1 MDIES
6 KINRINMLRE
16 ERRVERDGMR
26 WGVKPIW
33 LGNNTTQFSQMREQ
47 LTIKS
52 NARLL
57 NQSKE
62 I

>member
-6 KINRINMLRE
+6 KINLINMLKE
-16 ERRVERDGMR
+16 ERLIERDEMR
-26 WGVKPIW
+26 WGVKPLW
-33 LGNNTTQFSQMREQ
+33 KGNNTTQFSQMREQ

>member
-52 NARLL
+52 NARLP

>member
-6 KINRINMLRE
+6 KINRINMLKE
-16 ERRVERDGMR
+16 ERAVERDGLR

-52 NARLL
+52 TARLL
-57 NQSKE
+57 QNNKE

>member
-6 KINRINMLRE
+6 KINRINMLKE
-16 ERRVERDGMR
+16 ERRVERDEMR
-26 WGVKPIW
+26 WGVKPLW
-33 LGNNTTQFSQMREQ
+33 KGNNTTQFSQMREQ

>member
-1 MDIES
+1 
-6 KINRINMLRE
+6 MLKE
-16 ERRVERDGMR
+16 ERRIERDEMR
-26 WGVKPIW
+26 WGVKPLW
-33 LGNNTTQFSQMREQ
+33 KGNNTTQFSQMREQ

-57 NQSKE
+57 QNKE

>member
-57 NQSKE
+57 QNKE

>member
-6 KINRINMLRE
+6 KINRINMLKE

>member
-6 KINRINMLRE
+6 KINLINMLKE
-16 ERRVERDGMR
+16 ERLIERDEMR
-26 WGVKPIW
+26 WGVKPLW
-33 LGNNTTQFSQMREQ
+33 KGNNITQFSQMREQ